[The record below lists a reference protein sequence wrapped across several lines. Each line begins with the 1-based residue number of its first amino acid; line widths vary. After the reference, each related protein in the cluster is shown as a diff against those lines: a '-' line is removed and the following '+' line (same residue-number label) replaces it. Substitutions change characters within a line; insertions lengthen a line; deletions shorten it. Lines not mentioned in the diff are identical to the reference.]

1 MIRVQI
7 IMVILPSRCVWYQ
20 RHAWVTPVQYFNN
33 NNTNILT
40 ELDLGQVVTT
50 LRLSYQALRHH
61 RPVIDIIVL
70 IIVTQG
76 S

>member
-1 MIRVQI
+1 
-7 IMVILPSRCVWYQ
+7 MVILPSLCVWYQ
-20 RHAWVTPVQYFNN
+20 LHAWVTPVQYFNN

-40 ELDLGQVVTT
+40 ELDSGQVVTT

>member
-1 MIRVQI
+1 
-7 IMVILPSRCVWYQ
+7 MVILPSLCVWYQ
-20 RHAWVTPVQYFNN
+20 LHAWVTPVQYFNN